1 MEINNANFGQID
13 SQGGPIHI
21 GNQVNNI
28 FIGLGDL
35 LSEYKGQLKTIE
47 SLLGQFKVKTAFDI
61 LLDLEKRVHEN
72 EHPHKNKILSKICY
86 LKGTC
91 KRELPDLTPD
101 VAAMDF
107 ITAYQLCNTDPEIRE
122 RACVEYLNLEEKDKA
137 AAFAE
142 EILKTEPYNL
152 SAWYVKALTAADL
165 KVFIPSIPAAV
176 LSQYNFQLGLVQ
188 HIVVTGQL
196 LFFEDLSDYGLS
208 LKIDF
213 SKYSKLTF
221 VSLEAWRITIDLA
234 INKFLNEYSQKY
246 ICGDDFIYNNSLTI
260 DDAIQILGTYVETL
274 QNTEM
279 GELIVHQQF
288 FLSYLRYL
296 RSNDERQPD
305 ILKSLYPRIHKDL
318 WFYTFCFCQ
327 VLNHQKEYQYSLDC
341 VLQYEANGGELYS
354 EIYLFKGAL
363 FHLNGRSAEVIDI
376 FADYLNSLEII
387 EERNGLNII
396 NAFLSILYKKLEEDI
411 LELQLARIKEK
422 EFKNEQL
429 KSLLEIIIT
438 TRFLKNFDREE
449 IFGKLSALQEFTEF
463 DIKWKTLIAESFN
476 SIGKRKEAIEYLRTF
491 LDKKKISETLRF
503 YIILLHEQLCDRND
517 QERGFYVELLELLK
531 FWRENTYSPDRQLLE
546 YEHNLYNAINDFDEI
561 EKIDQYLYENF
572 PANEQYIL
580 SYLHILERRR
590 NITKIKEVSGKIDW
604 KIDNEA
610 FGVAISMILIR
621 TEADTD
627 RGFSLLF
634 KLACNTLNTEARRSY
649 FASQILLKEHKYFK
663 SYQTVELGSWV
674 TYYVGEKKEYIK
686 IEKESGLQKDFLG
699 RKCGETFTTST
710 GVSHKITT
718 IYIHEILNDA
728 WHLFRTIQD
737 EAANP
742 VNELGFESLPT
753 PENPEDLIEF
763 FKSHFGPLGLKD
775 KEFKDRSLEDYFNYR
790 LGFSE
795 ISRMVF
801 GENYID
807 AYMHLTGNPAFKFTT
822 IPLLLSR
829 PIPENNHSL
838 EFALDFSALMLFYSL
853 QKELGFE
860 FKHRFTVS
868 FLVKDKIEMEIFEL
882 ANSAPSPMTLQIT
895 PQSVT
900 KFDTPEDFNQKR
912 ILFLKDILKW
922 IEDNCKIDLVAEK
935 LNVVRKL
942 GPKEGMEG
950 MMEILVESMCIAD
963 REDSLL
969 ISSDS
974 TLYLATRST
983 IGNIISPESYLNR
996 FYPEKCGNDFY
1007 SFLLKSNYIGINIII
1022 DTLKTE
1028 FYQYLAGGKNY
1039 YNLCLQ
1045 NLQYNVH
1052 QNPDIVVMLSRF
1064 LKDLYIMPLLKPEQ
1078 QDQHAQVL
1086 LSRALF
1092 GMPKEIAIN
1101 LGRQLGVD
1109 FKLLGN
1115 KYVQVM
1121 NVLNSFF

>member
-13 SQGGPIHI
+13 SNGGSIHI
-21 GNQVNNI
+21 GNIKNI
-28 FIGLGDL
+28 FIGLSDL
-35 LSEYKGQLKTIE
+35 VAEYKEQLKTIE
-47 SLLGQFKVKTAFDI
+47 SLLDQFKVKTAFDI
-61 LLDLEKRVHEN
+61 LLDLEKRVRDN
-72 EHPHKNKILSKICY
+72 EHPDKDKVLSKIIY
-86 LKGTC
+86 LKGIC
-91 KRELPDLTPD
+91 QRELPDLKVD
-101 VAAMDF
+101 VAARNF
-107 ITAYQLCNTDPEIRE
+107 ITAYQSCGTDLEIRD
-122 RACVEYLNLEEKDKA
+122 RACVEYLNLEERAKA

-142 EILKTEPYNL
+142 EILKNEPYNI
-152 SAWYVKALTAADL
+152 SAWYVKALTAGDL
-165 KVFIPSIPAAV
+165 KSFIPSIPNTV

-196 LFFEDLSDYGLS
+196 LFFEDLSDYGLT

-213 SKYSKLTF
+213 SKYKKLTF
-221 VSLEAWRITIDLA
+221 TALEGWRITIDLS

-246 ICGDDFIYNNSLTI
+246 ICGDEFIYSNSLTI
-260 DDAIQILGTYVETL
+260 DDAIQILATYVETL

-279 GELIVHQQF
+279 SELILHQQF
-288 FLSYLRYL
+288 FLSYLLYL
-296 RSNDERQPD
+296 RNNDQRQPD

-327 VLNHQKEYQYSLDC
+327 VLNHKKEYQYSLDC
-341 VLQYEANGGELYS
+341 VLQYESNGGELYS

-363 FHLNGRSAEVIDI
+363 FHLNGRSSEVIDI
-376 FADYLNSLEII
+376 FTDYLNSLEII
-387 EERNGLNII
+387 EERNGLNIV
-396 NAFLSILYKKLEEDI
+396 NAFVSILYKKLDEDI
-411 LELQLARIKEK
+411 LELQLAKIKEK
-422 EFKNEQL
+422 EFKNEEL
-429 KSLLEIIIT
+429 KGLLEIIIT
-438 TRFLKNFDREE
+438 TRFFKNFDREE
-449 IFGKLSALQEFTEF
+449 IYEKLCVLQEFREF

-476 SIGKRKEAIEYLRTF
+476 SIGRRKESIEFLRTF
-491 LDKKKISETLRF
+491 LDKTKITETLRF
-503 YIILLHEQLCDRND
+503 YIVLLHEQLCDRND

-531 FWRENTYSPDRQLLE
+531 FWRKNAYSPDRQLLE
-546 YEHNLYNAINDFDEI
+546 YEHNLYGEINDFDEI

-572 PANEQYIL
+572 PSNEQYIL
-580 SYLHILERRR
+580 SYLHILERRQ
-590 NITKIKEVSGKIDW
+590 NFSKLKEVSENIEW
-604 KIDNEA
+604 EIHNET
-610 FGVAISMILIR
+610 FGVELSMILIR

-627 RGFSLLF
+627 RGFLLLY
-634 KLACNTLNTEARRSY
+634 KLASNTSNTEARRNY
-649 FASQILLKEHKYFK
+649 FASQILLKEQKYFK
-663 SYQTVELGSWV
+663 SYQTVELGCWV
-674 TYYVGEKKEYIK
+674 TYYVGEKKDYLK

-699 RKCGETFTTST
+699 RRCGETFTTST
-710 GVSHKITT
+710 GVSQRITT

-737 EAANP
+737 QAANP
-742 VNELGFESLPT
+742 VNELGFEALQT
-753 PENPEDLIEF
+753 PENPNDLIEF

-795 ISRMVF
+795 ISKMVF

-807 AYMHLTGNPAFKFTT
+807 AYMHLTKNPAFKFTT
-822 IPLLLSR
+822 IPLLLSK
-829 PIPENNHSL
+829 PIPENHDSL
-838 EFALDFSALMLFYSL
+838 EFALDFSTLMLFYSL
-853 QKELGFE
+853 EKELGFE
-860 FKHRFTVS
+860 FKHRFTFS
-868 FLVKDKIEMEIFEL
+868 FLVKDKIEMEILEL
-882 ANSAPSPMTLQIT
+882 ANSAPSSMTLQIT

-912 ILFLKDILKW
+912 ILFLKDILTW

-935 LNVVRKL
+935 LNIVRKI
-942 GPKEGMEG
+942 GPKESMEG
-950 MMEILVESMCIAD
+950 MMKILVESMCIAD
-963 REDSLL
+963 REDFLL

-974 TLYLATRST
+974 TLYMATRST
-983 IGNIISPESYLNR
+983 IGNIISPERYLNS
-996 FYPEKCGNDFY
+996 FYPDKCGTDFY
-1007 SFLLKSNYIGINIII
+1007 SFLLKSNYIGINIIF

-1052 QNPDIVVMLSRF
+1052 QNPDAVVMLSRF

-1078 QDQHAQVL
+1078 QDHQAQVI

-1092 GMPKEIAIN
+1092 GMPKEVAIKFSK
-1101 LGRQLGVD
+1101 QLGVD

-1121 NVLNSFF
+1121 KVLNNFF